1 MYFLHFSSF
10 VSFLSLLFARSLSIS
25 HYLNFFYLFY
35 IYLFLKSKKMIFVVC
50 LFVCLF
56 LYLKKRE
63 REWRCETWES
73 DNGILRFLPSFPL
86 FLSLSLYLKCLYYRI
101 TFCCLGL
108 SFSLY
113 HCYYLFFSLFR
124 FKFDF
129 SLLTYL
135 SRTQKI

>member
-1 MYFLHFSSF
+1 MCIFFIFLHSSRF
-10 VSFLSLLFARSLSIS
+10 FPCCSLARFQSLTISIFFIYISFWIQ
-25 HYLNFFYLFY
+25 
-35 IYLFLKSKKMIFVVC
+35 KMIFVVC

-86 FLSLSLYLKCLYYRI
+86 FLSLFEMSLLPNYFLLFKPFIFFYI
-101 TFCCLGL
+101 IA
-108 SFSLY
+108 SF
-113 HCYYLFFSLFR
+113 YLFFSLFR